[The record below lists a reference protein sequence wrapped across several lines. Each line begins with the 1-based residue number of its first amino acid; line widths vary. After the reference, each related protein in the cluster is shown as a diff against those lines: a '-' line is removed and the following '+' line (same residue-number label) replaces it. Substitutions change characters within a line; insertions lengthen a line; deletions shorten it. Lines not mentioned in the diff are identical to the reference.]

1 MAKKKKSDEL
11 SFGQLPFP
19 QGQSRYRSVKV
30 NWCSL
35 NKRQTMNTGDLSYEK
50 NISTK
55 EPPYLTPSET
65 PASVFNGYKSQGT
78 DESVIPIGLFGFDNM
93 LCVVYYKS
101 VNTDLEGTFVD
112 CIDVVYNDD
121 GGINKGKTV
130 THTVFLSSEKSV
142 DTQRCILKFNKYD
155 TDALL
160 DGTYTKK
167 LVVLPDKVAFNYVFK
182 ELASGG
188 KTQVDEDDGTAY
200 WVDSKGKKSV
210 VLASGITYWL
220 VNNEGNRE
228 YYRFDGIETDKTG
241 TKTAVFT
248 GITKTAGGVTYI
260 IADALEVNVREYDG
274 KDKDSLPPEG
284 SDTSAYWQNTNGSK
298 TYRYSEE
305 ADSDGN
311 HWKLS
316 SPPSFPPLKYGV
328 VHQSRLFGVSDDK
341 VYASGY
347 NDYSNWNYDTAM
359 DSSYENAWY
368 STAQANIRADG
379 DFSGITAFDNHVVCF
394 KRDFMQEVYNNKNPF
409 RVVDIYAKGSI
420 DNRSI
425 QEVNGRLIFVSDDE
439 VAVYTGSVPKSI
451 GYKLGI
457 ERFREAVSGTD
468 GINYYLFC
476 IDENGAKHLFTYDTT
491 LGEWSEQSCNNEY
504 VDGFAKAGRGMFML
518 MHDGIVYRLDT
529 GAYTREWAFETDF
542 STGTSYSS
550 DTAQSLDIN
559 HISKIQLLADV
570 GKNAKFSVY
579 AVYDDEDFSQFSDDK
594 KAERLIKC
602 VDAEGLSVLRVY
614 PRLTSHYRYKLHFEG
629 SGYVKLYNLE
639 VSLRRGGELH
649 E

>member
-19 QGQSRYRSVKV
+19 QGQSRYRSVKI

-55 EPPYLTPSET
+55 EAPYLAPSET
-65 PASVFNGYKSQGT
+65 PASVFNGYKSQ
-78 DESVIPIGLFGFDNM
+78 DDFVIPIGLFGFDNM
-93 LCVVYYKS
+93 LCVVYYKF
-101 VNTDLEGTFVD
+101 VNDKLEGTFVD

-121 GGINKGKTV
+121 GGIKSDCVK
-130 THTVFLSSEKSV
+130 HTVFLSSGKSV

-167 LVVLPDKVAFNYVFK
+167 LVVLPDKVAFNYAFK
-182 ELASGG
+182 ELDSEG
-188 KTQVDEDDGTAY
+188 KAEVDGNTAY
-200 WVDSKGKKSV
+200 WVDSKGKN
-210 VLASGITYWL
+210 VLVSGITYWL
-220 VNNEGNRE
+220 TGSKGNKK
-228 YYRFDGIETDKTG
+228 YYQLDISIDKGTG
-241 TKTAVFT
+241 KEKASFKE
-248 GITKTAGGVTYI
+248 ITKTAGSVTYI
-260 IADALEVNVREYDG
+260 TADALEVNVRKYDG

-284 SDTSAYWQNTNGSK
+284 SDTSAYWQNSEGGAI
-298 TYRYSEE
+298 YRYSEE
-305 ADSDGN
+305 ADSEGN
-311 HWKLS
+311 HWKVS
-316 SPPSFPPLKYGV
+316 SPPNFPPLKYGV

-341 VYASGY
+341 IYASGY

-368 STAQANIRADG
+368 STAQANIKADG

-602 VDAEGLSVLRVY
+602 VDAEGIGVLRVY

-639 VSLRRGGELH
+639 ISLRRGGELH

>member
-19 QGQSRYRSVKV
+19 QGQSRYRSVKI

-55 EPPYLTPSET
+55 EAPYLAPSET
-65 PASVFNGYKSQGT
+65 PASVFNGYKSQ
-78 DESVIPIGLFGFDNM
+78 DDFVIPIGLFGFDNM
-93 LCVVYYKS
+93 LCVVYYKF
-101 VNTDLEGTFVD
+101 VNDKFEGTFVD

-121 GGINKGKTV
+121 GGIKSDCVK
-130 THTVFLSSEKSV
+130 HTVFLSSGKSV

-167 LVVLPDKVAFNYVFK
+167 LVVLPDKVAFDYDFK
-182 ELASGG
+182 DYDKN
-188 KTQVDEDDGTAY
+188 KTTVGEF
-200 WVDSKGKKSV
+200 S
-210 VLASGITYWL
+210 
-220 VNNEGNRE
+220 
-228 YYRFDGIETDKTG
+228 
-241 TKTAVFT
+241 
-248 GITKTAGGVTYI
+248 YI
-260 IADALEVNVREYDG
+260 IADALEVNVRKYDG

-284 SDTSAYWQNTNGSK
+284 SDTSAYWQNSEGGAI
-298 TYRYSEE
+298 YRYSEE
-305 ADSDGN
+305 EDSEGN
-311 HWKLS
+311 HWKVS
-316 SPPSFPPLKYGV
+316 SPPNFPPLKYGV

-341 VYASGY
+341 IYASGY

-368 STAQANIRADG
+368 STAQANIKADG

-476 IDENGAKHLFTYDTT
+476 IDENDKKHLFTYDTT

-529 GAYTREWAFETDF
+529 DAYTQEWAFETDF

-570 GKNAKFSVY
+570 GKGAAFSVY
-579 AVYDDEDFSQFSDDK
+579 AVYDDEDFSQFSKDK

-602 VDAEGLSVLRVY
+602 VDAEGIGVLRVY

-639 VSLRRGGELH
+639 ISLRRGGELH